1 MQKYHITMD
10 GKPAVCTAKAGRCP
24 YFTDEEHLTSLES
37 AIKMNDFKNNVEH
50 NGVMALS
57 SLTPES
63 LTKNELKLYRKI
75 VATTLR
81 DLQDNVQNQAYDE
94 NNLEGLF
101 TEAELAEIRKQSKIK
116 VDEAYNDFQNKI
128 EYNKKTFDFKIYR
141 NNVPKGLLEG
151 IAERRAKNELADYY
165 LSDSNGNL
173 DIELGSLLNKRL
185 NGLVQS
191 KLFRNF
197 PHLLFDYSK
206 IIDKNIERYKFALK
220 NPDDIWANYDKDVES
235 SYQFELKLHPKAK
248 QAKANAKRGVMAV
261 STDRK
266 AILANINREIN
277 IREQMEK
284 FEGQPTIVNRL
295 NGWEMPDEEEQVV
308 TLDLKQAP
316 DGQIDNLFVITN
328 KNKLYK
334 VTGIA
339 KDKLHVVDDKGFQAA
354 LSTRHTA
361 IRADLTGN
369 FTFFETN
376 TESTK
381 PYHLNKKFLCK

>member
-1 MQKYHITMD
+1 MQRYHITTDNM
-10 GKPAVCTAKAGRCP
+10 PVLCTAPLGKCQ
-24 YFTDEEHLTSLES
+24 YFKDEEHLTSLDS
-37 AIKMNDFKNNVEH
+37 AIKMNDFNNNVNK
-50 NGVMALS
+50 NGLMALS
-57 SLTPES
+57 SLSLES
-63 LTKNELKLYRKI
+63 LTINELKLYLKI
-75 VATTLR
+75 VSLALR
-81 DLQDNVQNQAYDE
+81 NLQNTIQYSNYDE
-94 NNLEGLF
+94 NNLESLF
-101 TEAELAEIRKQSKIK
+101 TEEELSQIRKKNKIK
-116 VDEAYNDFQNKI
+116 VDEAYANFKNKI

-151 IAERRAKNELADYY
+151 ISERRAKNDLADYY
-165 LSDSNGNL
+165 LSDANRNL
-173 DIELGSLLNKRL
+173 DIELASLLDKRL

-191 KLFRNF
+191 KLFRNY

-220 NPDDIWANYDKDVES
+220 NPDDIWKNYDKDVES
-235 SYQFELKLHPKAK
+235 SYQCELENHPKAK
-248 QAKANAKRGVMAV
+248 QAKANAKQGVMAV

-284 FEGQPTIVNRL
+284 FEGRPTIVNRL

-308 TLDLKQAP
+308 SLDLKFSSN
-316 DGQIDNLFVITN
+316 GEIDNLFVFTN

-339 KDKLHVVDDKGFQAA
+339 YDKLHVVDDKGFQAA
-354 LSTRHTA
+354 LSTRRTA

-369 FTFFETN
+369 FTFFETK
-376 TESTK
+376 TEATR
-381 PYHLNKKFLCK
+381 PYHLNKKYLCK